1 MGCQDSNSVVSHFQ
15 GKGLYGPVGLT
26 SQVNRET
33 FFQMNRNVYD
43 TRGHCFKLA
52 TSRSRL
58 EVRRNFFSQRVIPH
72 WNRLPAHVVELE
84 ADTVNTFKNRLDKEW
99 GN

>member
-1 MGCQDSNSVVSHFQ
+1 ML
-15 GKGLYGPVGLT
+15 LYGIRVVFAVHFVEGGMKPITGKE
-26 SQVNRET
+26 QVNGET
-33 FFQMNRNVYD
+33 FFQLNCNGYD

-58 EVRRNFFSQRVIPH
+58 EVRRNFFSQQVIPH
-72 WNRLPAHVVELE
+72 WNRLPAHVVT